1 MNIENEIFETYD
13 SILNLKNLVEMMVK
27 PSDYSF
33 PNLKFAQRTQEDEI
47 NKALLDDIQTAANSI
62 GVDVTI
68 DFAKTGHS
76 VKSKSGNISR
86 HHRNS
91 AVDIDFIDG
100 KVVSPSNKEIVN
112 KFVDQLIKM
121 GYNKN
126 AEGPSNPKAVLTF
139 GFPGHDNHVH
149 VSNLTDVPAE
159 EPSTTDTTTTSNLDT
174 TSTTPLS
181 LDGDTNVS
189 VSGGLDKEL
198 LNIGRKLGSV
208 LGLRE
213 QSEFGRNASNVS
225 GTILIPKDSNSKIQS
240 PVDGEISTSV
250 YNSSC
255 LNQLTIR
262 MDNGDYLVYCGMTE
276 LKVSSGQKV
285 SRGDVLGK
293 TDNDVEVVLY
303 DSSDNRK
310 NINSTDSSSEVST
323 APLVN
328 LKNKRRVQS
337 VKDKKVYTKVNKEY
351 EKKKD
356 KKYKEDEYSK
366 EGRYT
371 DPLLAAIFQ
380 APFSIFKN
388 RTDKSGRITQKR
400 WGSPT
405 EKRQVDPWIID
416 AIKKPFTSKKKEKN
430 EEIEEDVKLKE
441 NLERIKKLLK

>member
-1 MNIENEIFETYD
+1 MNIENKILETYD
-13 SILNLKNLVEMMVK
+13 FILEQRDLLEVMIK
-27 PSDYSF
+27 PSESSF
-33 PNLKFAQRTQEDEI
+33 PNLKFADRTKEDEI

-76 VKSKSGNISR
+76 INAKSGKISR
-86 HHRNS
+86 HTRNS
-91 AVDIDFIDG
+91 AVDIDYIDG
-100 KVVSPSNKEIVN
+100 KVVSPGNKEIVN

-149 VSNLTDVPAE
+149 VSNLTDVSS
-159 EPSTTDTTTTSNLDT
+159 EPSSTDTSTD
-174 TSTTPLS
+174 TSTSDVVSTPFEDES
-181 LDGDTNVS
+181 KVSTSKGVDT
-189 VSGGLDKEL
+189 EL
-198 LNIGRKLGSV
+198 LNIGKVIGKV
-208 LGLRE
+208 LGLKE
-213 QSEFGRNASNVS
+213 QSEFGRGASNVS

-240 PVDGEISTSV
+240 PVDGEVSTSV

-262 MDNGDYLVYCGMTE
+262 MDNGDYLVYCGISE
-276 LKVSSGQKV
+276 LRVSNGQKI
-285 SRGDVLGK
+285 SRGDILGK
-293 TDNDVEVVLY
+293 TTDDVEVVLY

-310 NINSTDSSSEVST
+310 NIDSSSSSSSRVVSS
-323 APLVN
+323 PLVN
-328 LKNKRRVQS
+328 RSKKKRLEPIRDTDKKKKNKDV
-337 VKDKKVYTKVNKEY
+337 
-351 EKKKD
+351 
-356 KKYKEDEYSK
+356 KYKETEYSK

-380 APFSIFKN
+380 APFSVFKN
-388 RTDKSGRITQKR
+388 RTDKSGKIIQKR

-416 AIKKPFTSKKKEKN
+416 AIKKPFTSKKKDRN